1 MSDAPDRVRP
11 LTCRI
16 DAAGGFVDIDAY
28 ERAGGYQ
35 ALRRAVTS
43 LSPEEVQQQVKDA
56 NLRGRGGAGFPTG
69 VKWSFV
75 PMGDAAGP
83 GAKYVICN
91 GDEMEPGTFKDRY
104 LLENDPH
111 LLLEGLLLA
120 AYATQADHAY
130 VFLRG
135 EYHLAARRLLD
146 AMAAARERG
155 YAGERVLGSDFSVA
169 IALHRSG
176 GRYICGEETA
186 LLNALEGR
194 RAQPRARP
202 PFPPAS
208 GAWGR
213 PSVVNNV
220 ETLCN
225 VPAIL
230 RHGAEWYQGLRRG
243 EDAGTKMFGVSGR
256 VKRPGLWELPMGT
269 PIREILEE
277 HAGGMQD
284 GYRFRGLLPGG
295 ASTDFLV
302 EEHLDLPM
310 DYGAIQKA
318 GSRLG
323 TGTMIVMDDSVC
335 PVDLSRNLQHFFA
348 QESCG
353 FCTPCREGL
362 PWLERVLADIEAG
375 RGEAG
380 DLELLEQNAHFI
392 GVPGNTFCVH
402 ATGAIEPLA
411 SALKYFRD
419 DFVAHI
425 EGGGCPYRSHTE
437 AHPGGRADA

>member
-1 MSDAPDRVRP
+1 MSDAADTRP
-11 LTCRI
+11 LTARI
-16 DAAGGFVDIDAY
+16 DAAGGYVDLESY

-35 ALRRAVTS
+35 ALRQAVTGM
-43 LSPEEVQQQVKDA
+43 SPKEVQETVKQA

-75 PMGDAAGP
+75 PMAAEGEAE
-83 GAKYVICN
+83 GVKYAICN
-91 GDEMEPGTFKDRY
+91 ADEMEPGTFKDRY

-111 LLLEGLLLA
+111 LLVEGLLLA
-120 AYATQADHAY
+120 AYAIQASQAY

-135 EYHLAARRLLD
+135 EYHLAARRLLE
-146 AMAAARERG
+146 AMQQARSRN
-155 YAGERVLGSDFSVA
+155 YAGANVLGSGYSVE
-169 IALHRSG
+169 IGLHRSG

-230 RHGAEWYQGLRRG
+230 RNGADWYLRLGRG

-256 VKRPGLWELPMGT
+256 VRAPGLWELPMGT
-269 PIREILEE
+269 PIREILED
-277 HAGGMQD
+277 HAGGMLD

-302 EEHLDLPM
+302 DEHLDLPM
-310 DYGAIQKA
+310 DYAAIAKA

-362 PWLERVLADIEAG
+362 PWLERVLADIEEG
-375 RGEAG
+375 RGEDG
-380 DLELLEQNAHFI
+380 DLELLDQNARFI

-411 SALKYFRD
+411 SALKYFRE
-419 DFVAHI
+419 DFEAHI
-425 EGGGCPYRSHTE
+425 RERRCPYGE
-437 AHPGGRADA
+437 GR

>member
-1 MSDAPDRVRP
+1 MSEPSLHKP
-11 LTCRI
+11 LTARI
-16 DAAGGFVDIDAY
+16 EAAGGFVELEAY
-28 ERAGGYQ
+28 EAAGGYQ
-35 ALRRAVTS
+35 ALRSAVSEMT
-43 LSPEEVQQQVKDA
+43 PREVQERVKAA

-69 VKWSFV
+69 VKWGFV
-75 PMGDAAGP
+75 PLEQDQAGDD
-83 GAKYVICN
+83 GAKYLICN
-91 GDEMEPGTFKDRY
+91 ADEMEPGTFKDRH
-104 LLENDPH
+104 LMENDPH
-111 LLLEGLLLA
+111 MLIEGMLLA
-120 AYATQADHAY
+120 AFAIGANQAY

-135 EYHLAARRLLD
+135 EYHLAARRLEQ
-146 AMAAARERG
+146 AMAAARARG
-155 YAGERVLGSDFSVA
+155 YLGRGVLGSAFSVELG
-169 IALHRSG
+169 LHRSG

-225 VPAIL
+225 VPGIV
-230 RHGAEWYQGLRRG
+230 RHGADWFRGLGRG
-243 EDAGTKMFGVSGR
+243 EDAGTKLFGVSGR
-256 VKRPGLWELPMGT
+256 VRRPGLWELPMGT

-277 HAGGMQD
+277 HAGGMQA

-295 ASTDFLV
+295 ASTDFLM
-302 EEHLDLPM
+302 ESHLDLPM
-310 DYGAIQKA
+310 DYAAIQNA

-323 TGTMIVMDDSVC
+323 TGTMIVMDDTVC

-353 FCTPCREGL
+353 FCTPCRDGL
-362 PWLERVLADIEAG
+362 PWLERLLADIEAG
-375 RGEAG
+375 RGEEG
-380 DLELLEQNAHFI
+380 DLEQLSQSARYI
-392 GVPGNTFCVH
+392 GAPGNTFCVH

-411 SALKYFRD
+411 SALKYFRE
-419 DFVAHI
+419 DFEAHI
-425 EGGGCPYRSHTE
+425 RDRRCPWEGR
-437 AHPGGRADA
+437 R

>member
-1 MSDAPDRVRP
+1 MSDPHPHRP
-11 LTCRI
+11 LTGRI
-16 DAAGGFVDIDAY
+16 TAAGGLVSLADYQAAD
-28 ERAGGYQ
+28 GYA
-35 ALRRAVTS
+35 ALRRAVTEWT
-43 LSPEEVQQQVKDA
+43 PVQVQETVKEA

-75 PMGDAAGP
+75 PMGEAAGP
-83 GAKYVICN
+83 GHKYVICN
-91 GDEMEPGTFKDRY
+91 ADEMEPGTFKDRF
-104 LLENDPH
+104 LLEHDPH
-111 LLLEGLLLA
+111 LLVEGILLA
-120 AYATQADHAY
+120 AYAVQADRAY
-130 VFLRG
+130 VFIRG
-135 EYHLAARRLLD
+135 EYHLAARRLEAAIAD
-146 AMAAARERG
+146 ARALG
-155 YAGERVLGSDFSVA
+155 LCGDRVLGSAFSVE
-169 IALHRSG
+169 LSVHRSG

-225 VPAIL
+225 VPGIV
-230 RHGAEWYQGLRRG
+230 RHGADWYRGLGRG

-256 VKRPGLWELPMGT
+256 VREPGLWELPMGT
-269 PIREILEE
+269 PIREILEV
-277 HAGGMQD
+277 HAGGMQA
-284 GYRFRGLLPGG
+284 GYGFRGLLPGG

-302 EEHLDLPM
+302 EKHLDLPM
-310 DYGAIQKA
+310 DYAAIQNA

-335 PVDLSRNLQHFFA
+335 PVAMARNLQHFFA

-362 PWLERVLADIEAG
+362 PWLENVLDDIENG
-375 RGEAG
+375 RGEPG
-380 DLELLEQNAHFI
+380 DLALLDENAHFI

-402 ATGAIEPLA
+402 ATGAMEPLI
-411 SALKYFRD
+411 SALKYFRA
-419 DFVAHI
+419 DFEAHI
-425 EGGGCPYRSHTE
+425 EQGRCPYQEPH
-437 AHPGGRADA
+437 